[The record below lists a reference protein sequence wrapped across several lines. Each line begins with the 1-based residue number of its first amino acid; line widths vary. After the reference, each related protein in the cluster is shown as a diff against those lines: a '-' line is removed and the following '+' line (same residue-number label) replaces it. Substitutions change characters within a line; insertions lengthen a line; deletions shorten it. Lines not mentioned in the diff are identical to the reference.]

1 MKNSKIQKK
10 LEIILGIL
18 MIIFLLISGI
28 NIFITKK
35 ENEFLKVIKKI
46 ENIQSFSINVQ
57 RIQGEMEI
65 SLEGEANIEENSFS
79 LTKGGINTGV
89 DLVKLIYKQQEK
101 KIDYEAIL
109 NNKKIY
115 ETSILDIYDLN
126 DLNVNVLPQYLIE
139 LLKEDNLEKVS
150 EGEYQKEIS
159 TIDWLRFEEL
169 FKIFYGTTLDVDLNE
184 TCTITISIQNDKIT
198 TVKLTEENNQLNIS
212 IEY

>member
-1 MKNSKIQKK
+1 M
-10 LEIILGIL
+10 GIL

-79 LTKGGINTGV
+79 L